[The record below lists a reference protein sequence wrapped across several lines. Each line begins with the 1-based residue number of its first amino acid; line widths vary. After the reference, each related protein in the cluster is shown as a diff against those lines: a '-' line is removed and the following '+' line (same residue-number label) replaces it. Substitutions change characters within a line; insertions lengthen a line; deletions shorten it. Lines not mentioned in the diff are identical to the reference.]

1 MMYVIF
7 CKSSWVA
14 LDYNSLMKDWI
25 NRITKVTHAY
35 AFHIDSTTL
44 PDGTYELVP
53 ESESE
58 QREAQV
64 NLTEATKDPN
74 QVSEEP
80 KASYAQ
86 EGKPRSM
93 FYLFEFMQ
101 LFVFL
106 FICAFKLQELFGTLV
121 AWS

>member
-1 MMYVIF
+1 MNGSVSLLNFGF
-7 CKSSWVA
+7 CSN
-14 LDYNSLMKDWI
+14 YNSLVKQVI
-25 NRITKVTHAY
+25 SCYRHTTHTC

-44 PDGTYELVP
+44 ADGTYELVP

-64 NLTEATKDPN
+64 NLIEVAEDPN

-80 KASYAQ
+80 KSSYAQ

-93 FYLFEFMQ
+93 TYYFQFYATYCFY
-101 LFVFL
+101 
-106 FICAFKLQELFGTLV
+106 ILV
-121 AWS
+121 NLSL

>member
-1 MMYVIF
+1 M
-7 CKSSWVA
+7 
-14 LDYNSLMKDWI
+14 DYNSIVKNWL

-44 PDGTYELVP
+44 PNGTYELVP

-64 NLTEATKDPN
+64 NLTEDTEDSN

-93 FYLFEFMQ
+93 SHLF
-101 LFVFL
+101 
-106 FICAFKLQELFGTLV
+106 
-121 AWS
+121 

>member
-1 MMYVIF
+1 MQPCSGV
-7 CKSSWVA
+7 
-14 LDYNSLMKDWI
+14 LDVSFP
-25 NRITKVTHAY
+25 TKTTHAY
-35 AFHIDSTTL
+35 AFHIDTTTL
-44 PDGTYELVP
+44 ADGTYELVP

-64 NLTEATKDPN
+64 NLTKATEDPN

-93 FYLFEFMQ
+93 SYLF
-101 LFVFL
+101 
-106 FICAFKLQELFGTLV
+106 
-121 AWS
+121 

>member
-1 MMYVIF
+1 M
-7 CKSSWVA
+7 
-14 LDYNSLMKDWI
+14 N
-25 NRITKVTHAY
+25 NITKVTHMY

-44 PDGTYELVP
+44 VDGTYELVP

-58 QREAQV
+58 QCEAQV
-64 NLTEATKDPN
+64 NITEATEDPN
-74 QVSEEP
+74 QVSKER

-93 FYLFEFMQ
+93 TYYFQ
-101 LFVFL
+101 LYATYCFHILVHL
-106 FICAFKLQELFGTLV
+106 SLQELIKILV

>member
-1 MMYVIF
+1 M
-7 CKSSWVA
+7 
-14 LDYNSLMKDWI
+14 
-25 NRITKVTHAY
+25 THAY

-64 NLTEATKDPN
+64 NLTEAIEDLNPS
-74 QVSEEP
+74 SEEP
-80 KASYAQ
+80 KASSAQ

-93 FYLFEFMQ
+93 SCLFFLKLCNYLYSYF
-101 LFVFL
+101 FVHL
-106 FICAFKLQELFGTLV
+106 SCRNCLEP
-121 AWS
+121 